1 MRAIVW
7 SIKSIAVGHISV
19 NKEANPNYKHGYV
32 VTCRINNEVHACKI
46 YLHAVMD
53 ISVFSSV
60 FVLSY
65 WFQLT
70 KRKCDRWA
78 IQMHIRIPM
87 CSRVQPRCSFFCV
100 RSRPHWL
107 FASSRIIQFGQWS
120 SNCCVEHVTS
130 ERWLFS
136 IIAKSFATKNCGG
149 FYMDK
154 KKAKCLAKYIGVF
167 LLIPCAGNWFT
178 DRNEWPKRI
187 Q

>member
-130 ERWLFS
+130 ERWLFFNHRE
-136 IIAKSFATKNCGG
+136 IIRDEKLRRILHGQ
-149 FYMDK
+149 K
-154 KKAKCLAKYIGVF
+154 KGKMSCEIHWCVPFNPLRWQLVHG
-167 LLIPCAGNWFT
+167 P
-178 DRNEWPKRI
+178 
-187 Q
+187 